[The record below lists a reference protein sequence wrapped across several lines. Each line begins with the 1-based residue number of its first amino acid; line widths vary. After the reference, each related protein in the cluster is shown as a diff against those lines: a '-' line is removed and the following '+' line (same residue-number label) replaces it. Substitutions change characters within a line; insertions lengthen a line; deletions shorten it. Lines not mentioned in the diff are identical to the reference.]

1 MPPAT
6 NKITEVIS
14 LISGFGFPRENFI
27 PEVYYT
33 GSLKICKPFLV
44 AQNLSLIKILYRHP
58 DRIKSQWHFGQVSP
72 YSIPVESFPAHQSNR

>member
-44 AQNLSLIKILYRHP
+44 DQNLL
-58 DRIKSQWHFGQVSP
+58 
-72 YSIPVESFPAHQSNR
+72 